1 MGMQAVTGREAGLGR
16 RGRTACP
23 RCGAV
28 VDLFRFRAHLR
39 EAHSE
44 TSADVER
51 DFLDA
56 RRRARRA
63 ERPRLRY

>member
-1 MGMQAVTGREAGLGR
+1 MQALSTRDAGLGR
-16 RGRTACP
+16 RGRISCP
-23 RCGAV
+23 RCGRV

-44 TSADVER
+44 SSTDVER
-51 DFLDA
+51 EFLDA

-63 ERPRLRY
+63 DRPRLRY